1 MELHISITRV
11 LEQCAPTET
20 IPAWSFAP
28 ALPLPGGYSSEKK
41 KKKAERQ
48 SDRESQKRRDEPG
61 GGYLFEIPVRNLGLT
76 HFSLKDL
83 KRLDV
88 RRLCI
93 LAHPRWSRS
102 DGTRA

>member
-41 KKKAERQ
+41 KEKKRERE
-48 SDRESQKRRDEPG
+48 REKRERDPG
-61 GGYLFEIPVRNLGLT
+61 
-76 HFSLKDL
+76 
-83 KRLDV
+83 
-88 RRLCI
+88 
-93 LAHPRWSRS
+93 HPS
-102 DGTRA
+102 